1 MNRLDIVLFLAGI
14 ISIAMVTLAFFV
26 PVFLLMIHKN
36 VKETN
41 SLIEE
46 LLREVRMMNYLNRAE
61 ETEECVSPDKDN
73 CGKEEKLSK
82 LGELF
87 LELSSGEST
96 VEFVTME
103 EENGEIEKSTTP
115 P

>member
-1 MNRLDIVLFLAGI
+1 MNGLDIVLFLAGI
-14 ISIAMVTLAFFV
+14 ISVALVTLAFLI
-26 PVFLLMIHKN
+26 PVFLLMIYKN

-41 SLIEE
+41 NLLEE
-46 LLREVRMMNYLNRAE
+46 LLQEVRMLNYLNRAE

-73 CGKEEKLSK
+73 PGKEEKLSK

-96 VEFVTME
+96 VEFVTIE
-103 EENGEIEKSTTP
+103 EENEEIEK
-115 P
+115 